1 MLSAAEA
8 QDIAARLKSYHEI
21 ELESLDPVYAYWTGR
36 QTLPVVPRGVPKD
49 VQRLAQMSRI
59 NILALV
65 VSLQAQ
71 GLYVD
76 GYRTASGENEPAWEA
91 WQANNMDHHQTGIH
105 RAALA
110 YGTDYV
116 IVLPGD
122 PYPVIRGVSPRSLVA
137 MYDESS
143 GDWPYYALE
152 KVQSPWSATEY
163 RLYDADAVYTLHGSD
178 TGDQLALRGVETHEL
193 GICPVVRY
201 RNQDTLNEP
210 PLKATMRSRWLPT
223 RGITGGEIEPLM
235 SLQDQLDVT
244 TFDLLVAQRFQSF
257 RQRYVM
263 GWTADSEEEK
273 AKANASSLWTFE
285 DPDTKVGEF
294 GQVDLSGYLDS
305 RQATVTAVGVTAQA
319 PPHELLGSIANL
331 SAEALAA
338 ASVGERRKRQERQSL
353 FGESH
358 EQTFWLTA
366 RAGGM
371 DEPDRSAQVIW
382 RDTEARSLGQIVDA
396 LGKMASQLH
405 MPVELLWERL
415 PGFTQQDLERGRQLL
430 AQGDSL
436 RMLAELLDRQA
447 GEPEPR
453 PSPRPPLLPVA

>member
-1 MLSAAEA
+1 MLSADEA
-8 QDIAARLKSYHEI
+8 QGIAAQLKGYHAV

-36 QTLPVVPRGVPKD
+36 QPLPVVPRGVPRD

-59 NILALV
+59 NMLALV

-71 GLYVD
+71 SLYVD
-76 GYRTASGENEPAWEA
+76 GYRTDSGDDAPAWAA
-91 WQANNMDHHQTGIH
+91 WQANRMDAHQTGIH
-105 RAALA
+105 RAMLA
-110 YGTDYV
+110 YGTSYV

-122 PYPVIRGVSPRSLVA
+122 PHPVIRGVSPRSLVA
-137 MYDESS
+137 MYDENS

-152 KVQSPWSATEY
+152 EVQSPWSPTVW
-163 RLYDADAVYTLHGSD
+163 RLYDTDAVYTLADRDGK
-178 TGDQLALRGVETHEL
+178 LALTAVETHEL
-193 GICPVVRY
+193 GVCPIVRY
-201 RNQDTLNEP
+201 RNQDALNEP
-210 PLKATMRSRWLPT
+210 PLKSTMASRWLPT

-235 SLQDQLDVT
+235 SLQDQVDVT

-273 AKANASSLWTFE
+273 ARANASSLWTFE

-338 ASVGERRKRQERQSL
+338 ASVGERRKTQERQTL
-353 FGESH
+353 AGESH

-366 RAGGM
+366 RVGSLA
-371 DEPDRSAQVIW
+371 EPDGTAEVRW
-382 RDTEARSLGQIVDA
+382 RDTEARSLAQIVDA
-396 LGKMASQLH
+396 LGKMAQMLGV
-405 MPVELLWERL
+405 PPEFLWERI
-415 PGFTQQDLERGRQLL
+415 PGFTQQDVERMKQTV

-436 RMLAELLDRQA
+436 TMLSELLDRQMVA
-447 GEPEPR
+447 ESESGPT
-453 PSPRPPLLPVA
+453 PRPPLQPVA